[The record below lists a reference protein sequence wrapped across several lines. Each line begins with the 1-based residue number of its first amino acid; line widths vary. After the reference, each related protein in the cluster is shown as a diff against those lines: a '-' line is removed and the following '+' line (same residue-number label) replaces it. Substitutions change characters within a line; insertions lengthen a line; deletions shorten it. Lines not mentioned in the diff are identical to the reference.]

1 MPHRVMKTPPNKS
14 ESAALIPFENQK
26 DACAT
31 LRFCAGGKLT
41 IIA

>member
-1 MPHRVMKTPPNKS
+1 MRHRVMKTRPNKS
-14 ESAALIPFENQK
+14 ESAALIPFGNQQ

-41 IIA
+41 MIA